1 MLPIHIYYVDYL
13 CVIDCNG
20 FYTIS
25 YLIFPLRVRGTE
37 SQFAETPSFLLKPR
51 INPLLLID
59 PLKRIV
65 TLTNNKRTNHL
76 QRALKELLE
85 AGFIEKVGKGRAMGY
100 TRK

>member
-1 MLPIHIYYVDYL
+1 MAVR
-13 CVIDCNG
+13 VQV
-20 FYTIS
+20 
-25 YLIFPLRVRGTE
+25 PLRVRGTE

-76 QRALKELLE
+76 QRTLKELLE